1 MALIDMAVILYA
13 FPQSLYAPLVPVR
26 RGADVIIVG
35 QAHAIPERAEF
46 RRDFI
51 GELLRS
57 FARGL
62 SCALDLLT
70 VFVGAGQEPGVV
82 SQHAVATGDRVRRAW
97 CRRGRCADA
106 H

>member
-1 MALIDMAVILYA
+1 M
-13 FPQSLYAPLVPVR
+13 PVG
-26 RGADVIIVG
+26 RGADVIVVG

-46 RRDFI
+46 RGDFI

-62 SCALDLLT
+62 GCTLDFLT
-70 VFVGAGQEPGVV
+70 VLVGAGQEPGVV
-82 SQHAVATGDRVRRAW
+82 SQHAVAAGDRVAGERGVGVADVRM
-97 CRRGRCADA
+97 RIDVVDRGRDVKLLA